1 MYKFKME
8 INKPNVNEIKV
19 KFTKEWWKK
28 ERNDIFI
35 VTEGIKCEAC
45 PDSLK

>member
-8 INKPNVNEIKV
+8 IYKPNVNEIKV
-19 KFTKEWWKK
+19 TFTKEGWKK
-28 ERNDIFI
+28 ERNDIFR
-35 VTEGIKCEAC
+35 VTEGIKLEVC